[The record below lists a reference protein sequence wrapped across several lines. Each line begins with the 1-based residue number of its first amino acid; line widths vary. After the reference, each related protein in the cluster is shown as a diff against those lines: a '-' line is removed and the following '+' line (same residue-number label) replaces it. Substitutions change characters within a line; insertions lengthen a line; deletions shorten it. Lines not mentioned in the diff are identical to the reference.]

1 MVGRRPSLKGPLVL
15 SRRGQV
21 GLEVPPGRA
30 RAASPALSR
39 LQRRRPRRPH
49 PPLGV
54 FHSHVDLLGRM
65 QVRVGDRGVL
75 ARSAT
80 TATTAANTTHTAH
93 AAHAAAVPGL
103 IVVMVVVR
111 PLATL
116 GSQHR
121 RARQV
126 GSARR

>member
-1 MVGRRPSLKGPLVL
+1 
-15 SRRGQV
+15 
-21 GLEVPPGRA
+21 
-30 RAASPALSR
+30 
-39 LQRRRPRRPH
+39 
-49 PPLGV
+49 
-54 FHSHVDLLGRM
+54 M